1 MKIKICGITNLE
13 EIEYLNILKP
23 DYIGL
28 VFADSKR
35 KVNIDKAITLVDK
48 LDKNIKKVAVF
59 RNNNYAQVEEVLKFV
74 PVDIVQLHGEESK
87 EFVNKIRKNFNLE
100 IWRGTNLDSNINEL
114 SYGVDKLILDSIEPG
129 SGVAFNWTN
138 IKEVD
143 FKGDIFLAGGINL
156 NNIDIA
162 LKVEG
167 INGVDVSSGVE
178 VIENGIRKKSYYK
191 MQNIIKKVR
200 GYNEK

>member
-59 RNNNYAQVEEVLKFV
+59 RNNTYAQVEEVLKFV

-167 INGVDVSSGVE
+167 INGIDVSSGVE